1 LPIAHSHLCRNEE
14 VFVPNRVPVSN
25 NLALPVGCASAVL
38 TPGEAFAVAEALLRA
53 QAIADAPS
61 EEAVSIGAA
70 GAVELG
76 NGKVPLSAVGS
87 A

>member
-1 LPIAHSHLCRNEE
+1 
-14 VFVPNRVPVSN
+14 
-25 NLALPVGCASAVL
+25 LALHVGRASAAV
-38 TPGEAFAVAEALLRA
+38 TPGEAFAVAAALLRA

-76 NGKVPLSAVGS
+76 NGKMPLSAIGS

>member
-1 LPIAHSHLCRNEE
+1 MPDRAS
-14 VFVPNRVPVSN
+14 VSN

-70 GAVELG
+70 SAVELG
-76 NGKVPLSAVGS
+76 NGKVPLSAVGR